1 MASLLTREEEEEE
14 RRLLK
19 MEAITRRCKESWGRL
34 VLSKSRSRGVCWLA
48 TLMGWAAVTATSSFP
63 IGGDAVHHVFTSDPS
78 WMLRWSR
85 EEKKF
90 KNLNDQ
96 KEEQEEMQ
104 CKKQRG
110 MYSAASLDRSGSF
123 RESIENRTLNPGPAQ
138 SRGSG
143 GALSGEIPSLSQYM
157 SLEQMSLGEQK
168 YTRTGEL
175 RRALNV
181 SLGAT
186 SEEHLY
192 IQSNKPIPPVSSEE
206 LKRFKASVFE
216 SSARARDRVKLLND
230 YISKLDKYRQTI
242 LSRKRPR
249 NDIQPSER
257 SGGVNLSKIGSH
269 AHQNPPD
276 ILGQR
281 LDDRA
286 KSAVPN
292 KRARSSV
299 AEVRSEG
306 RTTALSRQAAVMD
319 KDKNMLR
326 PPVLV
331 EDKIR
336 GLPAGGDGWDKK
348 MKRKRSVGAVV
359 SRSADGERELK
370 QVVQQRLT
378 NETRSRP
385 CDGPGFRSGSSNG
398 IIGIN
403 KLDGSSQPNV
413 SNVRSMPRND
423 LEGISIPCDRR
434 DAGLEKER
442 LVPRGTK
449 MSVREDGQAGSP
461 GPMTKGKGSRAPRS
475 GSSLVANTTSNIS
488 RTSGALDAW
497 EQPPCLSK
505 VQPLIGPNNRKRPM
519 PTGSS
524 SPPVTQWGGQRPQK
538 SSRTRRTNLVSPV
551 SNQEDPQMLHDE
563 FPVPEAGPKLPPVE
577 GSGPLLSR
585 VMSAGASQYRLKLDN
600 APSPAGPSE
609 SEESGA
615 AEMKSKEKGVE
626 NGEDDDGTVN
636 EVQKAASFLLPT
648 KKNKLIKEDI
658 GDGVRR
664 QGRSGR
670 VSAQGRTCLPLARE
684 KLEKTAMTKPLRSG
698 RPEKGE
704 SKVGRPPS
712 KKASDR
718 KTFHRIGVIGNSGS
732 SEFIGESEDDRE
744 ELLEAATS
752 AWNASYDACFGL
764 FWKNMEPYFS
774 FLSSDDM
781 THLKQQGELVHN
793 ITDSSLVSLSGE
805 RQVSQANAAAQGGL
819 NMSAKIICLDGESQR
834 VDKLDGRLG
843 TERLFEKIIP
853 LSQRLLAAF
862 IIEDEMDE
870 VDHKMEQRD
879 TYMHFTVDESSY
891 GMSSH
896 VERGPK
902 ESYRIDS
909 ELELEFDPRVQKSC
923 SCNGSTTSNSFRS
936 PLQNLLYNNEQ
947 WQENDVSV
955 NSEFGNGSG
964 LSQDNIHRAQPVAM
978 NSPGICSHECQ
989 YQQMSLDERIMMEL
1003 HSIGLFPDAVPDLA
1017 EGDDDDEISKEITE
1031 LKLRLYHQVR
1041 KMKEPLSKLEDSIK
1055 GRRELEERNLEQLAI
1070 RILVDMAYKKLMAC
1084 RGHKGGVNKAS
1095 KQVALAFAKRTL
1107 ERCRRYED
1115 AGGSCFTEPVFRDAM
1130 FSVPLQSG
1138 ETNCIDGIST
1148 KTPANPYTDA
1158 HSFQMQ
1164 SWPSAA
1170 GHVSDLVDRNGL
1182 TNPKSER
1189 GLLDASQVLTHLSD
1203 QTFSKYESIPNRG
1216 KKREVLLDDVVGNA
1230 GPRITSTLANALSG
1244 GAKGKRSDRE
1254 RDQNKDLSTRNPLAK
1269 AGRPSLSGSGRGERK
1284 AKSKPKQ
1291 KTAQLSASA
1300 HGLLVKPQE
1309 STDSVLQTARTVS
1322 NCDSKMNLEVGVSGS
1337 NSVAQ
1342 DLSKQNEE
1350 SLDFSSLLNGSDDI
1364 VGQNQDLDTWLN
1376 VDVDGMQDCEL
1387 AGGLD
1392 IPMDDLTQLKFF

>member
-1 MASLLTREEEEEE
+1 
-14 RRLLK
+14 
-19 MEAITRRCKESWGRL
+19 
-34 VLSKSRSRGVCWLA
+34 
-48 TLMGWAAVTATSSFP
+48 
-63 IGGDAVHHVFTSDPS
+63 
-78 WMLRWSR
+78 
-85 EEKKF
+85 
-90 KNLNDQ
+90 
-96 KEEQEEMQ
+96 
-104 CKKQRG
+104 

-143 GALSGEIPSLSQYM
+143 GAL
-157 SLEQMSLGEQK
+157 
-168 YTRTGEL
+168 
-175 RRALNV
+175 
-181 SLGAT
+181 
-186 SEEHLY
+186 
-192 IQSNKPIPPVSSEE
+192 
-206 LKRFKASVFE
+206 
-216 SSARARDRVKLLND
+216 
-230 YISKLDKYRQTI
+230 
-242 LSRKRPR
+242 
-249 NDIQPSER
+249 
-257 SGGVNLSKIGSH
+257 
-269 AHQNPPD
+269 
-276 ILGQR
+276 
-281 LDDRA
+281 
-286 KSAVPN
+286 
-292 KRARSSV
+292 
-299 AEVRSEG
+299 SEG

-359 SRSADGERELK
+359 SRSTDGERELK
-370 QVVQQRLT
+370 QAVQQRLT

-385 CDGPGFRSGSSNG
+385 CDGPGFR
-398 IIGIN
+398 
-403 KLDGSSQPNV
+403 
-413 SNVRSMPRND
+413 
-423 LEGISIPCDRR
+423 
-434 DAGLEKER
+434 
-442 LVPRGTK
+442 

-563 FPVPEAGPKLPPVE
+563 FPVPEAGPKLPPAE

-585 VMSAGASQYRLKLDN
+585 VMSTSASQFRLKLDN
-600 APSPAGPSE
+600 VPSPAGPSE

-615 AEMKSKEKGVE
+615 AEMKSKENGVE

-648 KKNKLIKEDI
+648 KKNKLVKEDI

-684 KLEKTAMTKPLRSG
+684 KLEKTALTKPLRSG

-752 AWNASYDACFGL
+752 ARNASYDACFGL

-781 THLKQQGELVHN
+781 THLKQQLSFAVELGDSLDHMLCADDDLRGELMHN

-805 RQVSQANAAAQGGL
+805 
-819 NMSAKIICLDGESQR
+819 
-834 VDKLDGRLG
+834 DK
-843 TERLFEKIIP
+843 
-853 LSQRLLAAF
+853 LLAAF

-870 VDHKMEQRD
+870 VDHKIEQRD
-879 TYMHFTVDESSY
+879 TYMQFTVDESSY
-891 GMSSH
+891 GMNSH

-909 ELELEFDPRVQKSC
+909 ELELEFDSRVQKSC

-964 LSQDNIHRAQPVAM
+964 LSQDNIHRDQPVAM

-1031 LKLRLYHQVR
+1031 LKLRLYHQVGIGH
-1041 KMKEPLSKLEDSIK
+1041 PNVTQLYYNYNLNLPNLSLY
-1055 GRRELEERNLEQLAI
+1055 LRNLEQLAI

-1084 RGHKGGVNKAS
+1084 RGHKGGVNKTS

-1115 AGGSCFTEPVFRDAM
+1115 AGGSCFTEPVFRDAL

-1138 ETNCIDGIST
+1138 ETKCIDGIST

-1170 GHVSDLVDRNGL
+1170 GHVSGLVDRNGL

-1189 GLLDASQVLTHLSD
+1189 GLLDASQRE
-1203 QTFSKYESIPNRG
+1203 KE
-1216 KKREVLLDDVVGNA
+1216 EVLLDDVVGNA

>member
-1 MASLLTREEEEEE
+1 
-14 RRLLK
+14 
-19 MEAITRRCKESWGRL
+19 
-34 VLSKSRSRGVCWLA
+34 
-48 TLMGWAAVTATSSFP
+48 
-63 IGGDAVHHVFTSDPS
+63 
-78 WMLRWSR
+78 
-85 EEKKF
+85 
-90 KNLNDQ
+90 
-96 KEEQEEMQ
+96 
-104 CKKQRG
+104 

-143 GALSGEIPSLSQYM
+143 GAL
-157 SLEQMSLGEQK
+157 
-168 YTRTGEL
+168 
-175 RRALNV
+175 
-181 SLGAT
+181 
-186 SEEHLY
+186 
-192 IQSNKPIPPVSSEE
+192 
-206 LKRFKASVFE
+206 
-216 SSARARDRVKLLND
+216 
-230 YISKLDKYRQTI
+230 
-242 LSRKRPR
+242 
-249 NDIQPSER
+249 
-257 SGGVNLSKIGSH
+257 
-269 AHQNPPD
+269 
-276 ILGQR
+276 
-281 LDDRA
+281 
-286 KSAVPN
+286 
-292 KRARSSV
+292 
-299 AEVRSEG
+299 SEG

-359 SRSADGERELK
+359 SRSTDGERELK
-370 QVVQQRLT
+370 QAVQQRLT

-413 SNVRSMPRND
+413 SNVHSMPRND
-423 LEGISIPCDRR
+423 LE
-434 DAGLEKER
+434 
-442 LVPRGTK
+442 
-449 MSVREDGQAGSP
+449 
-461 GPMTKGKGSRAPRS
+461 
-475 GSSLVANTTSNIS
+475 
-488 RTSGALDAW
+488 GALDAW

-563 FPVPEAGPKLPPVE
+563 FSVPEAGPKLPPAE

-585 VMSAGASQYRLKLDN
+585 VMSTGASQFRLKLDN
-600 APSPAGPSE
+600 VPSPAGPSE

-684 KLEKTAMTKPLRSG
+684 KLEKTALTKPLRSG

-752 AWNASYDACFGL
+752 ARNASYDACFGL

-781 THLKQQGELVHN
+781 THLKQQLSFAVELGDSLDHMLCADDDLRGELVHN

-805 RQVSQANAAAQGGL
+805 RQVSQANAGGQGGL
-819 NMSAKIICLDGESQR
+819 NMSAKIICLDGESQK

-870 VDHKMEQRD
+870 VDHKIEQRD
-879 TYMHFTVDESSY
+879 TYMQFTVDESSY

-909 ELELEFDPRVQKSC
+909 ELELEFDLRVQKSC

-1031 LKLRLYHQVR
+1031 LKLRLYYQVGIGH
-1041 KMKEPLSKLEDSIK
+1041 PDVTQLYYNYNLNLLNLSLY
-1055 GRRELEERNLEQLAI
+1055 LRNLEQLAI

-1115 AGGSCFTEPVFRDAM
+1115 AGGSCFTEPVFRDAL

-1138 ETNCIDGIST
+1138 ETKCIDGIST

-1170 GHVSDLVDRNGL
+1170 GHVSGLVDRNGL

-1189 GLLDASQVLTHLSD
+1189 GLLDASQVLTHSSD

-1254 RDQNKDLSTRNPLAK
+1254 RDQNKDLSTRNPLTK

-1337 NSVAQ
+1337 NSIAQ